1 MVQDCRAGEDPNG
14 VYPAPA
20 QSPAWDSFRHRSG
33 VVLKVP
39 HCEKEDQ
46 PCLTRKHG
54 GRGLLRPVRADQLEQ
69 SDLTGGRGAL
79 KRQALKLNMFY

>member
-1 MVQDCRAGEDPNG
+1 MSFLLVGAFRAALSSEAWIYSDARGQLHRNRFHGNMVQDCRAGEDPNS

-39 HCEKEDQ
+39 HCEK
-46 PCLTRKHG
+46 
-54 GRGLLRPVRADQLEQ
+54 
-69 SDLTGGRGAL
+69 
-79 KRQALKLNMFY
+79 